1 MLDIPIFLLIIRNK
15 YYIVVVMIQ
24 QTIGQLEIEISQRL
38 KNLYNDKLGKS
49 PSQII
54 CHFFDTEIVISIENS
69 VTQAEQTLLKGGYA
83 TLAEQV
89 RLYLDKIIK
98 PDLKNL
104 IEEIIGQPVL
114 YLMTNT
120 NTTTGRSGI
129 VVILKELS
137 EVRNPEFIPKINVR
151 NLAD

>member
-1 MLDIPIFLLIIRNK
+1 
-15 YYIVVVMIQ
+15 MIQ
-24 QTIGQLEIEISQRL
+24 PTIAQLETEISKQII
-38 KNLYNDKLGKS
+38 KLYNEKLGKS

-69 VTQAEQTLLKGGYA
+69 VTQAEQTLLKGGYD

-89 RLYLDKIIK
+89 RLYLEKIIK

-104 IEEIIGQPVL
+104 IEEIIGQPVI

-120 NTTTGRSGI
+120 NLRTGRTGI
-129 VVILKELS
+129 VVILKELP
-137 EVRNPEFIPKINVR
+137 ELGNPEPIPKINIR

>member
-1 MLDIPIFLLIIRNK
+1 MT
-15 YYIVVVMIQ
+15 Q
-24 QTIGQLEIEISQRL
+24 QTIGQLETEISRQIT
-38 KNLYNDKLGKS
+38 NLYNDKLGKS

-54 CHFFDTEIVISIENS
+54 CHFFDNEIVISIENS
-69 VTQAEQTLLKGGYA
+69 VTQAEQTLLKGGYN

-89 RLYLDKIIK
+89 RLYLEKIIK

-104 IEEIIGQPVL
+104 IEEIIGQPIL

-120 NTTTGRSGI
+120 NLTTSRSGI

-137 EVRNPEFIPKINVR
+137 EVRNPESIPKINVK

>member
-1 MLDIPIFLLIIRNK
+1 MVQP
-15 YYIVVVMIQ
+15 
-24 QTIGQLEIEISQRL
+24 TIGQLETEISQRIIS
-38 KNLYNDKLGKS
+38 LYKDRLGKS

-54 CHFFDTEIVISIENS
+54 CHFFDTEIVISLENS
-69 VTQAEQTLLKGGYA
+69 VTQAEQTLLKGGYD

-89 RLYLDKIIK
+89 RLYLEKIIK

-104 IEEIIGQPVL
+104 IEDIIGQPVL

-120 NTTTGRSGI
+120 NLATGRSGI
-129 VVILKELS
+129 VVIIKELP
-137 EVRNPEFIPKINVR
+137 ELRNPESIPKINVR

>member
-1 MLDIPIFLLIIRNK
+1 MLQP
-15 YYIVVVMIQ
+15 
-24 QTIGQLEIEISQRL
+24 TIGQLETEISQRII
-38 KNLYNDKLGKS
+38 NLYNDKLGKS
-49 PSQII
+49 PSKII

-69 VTQAEQTLLKGGYA
+69 VTQAEQTLLKGGYDP
-83 TLAEQV
+83 LAEQV

-120 NTTTGRSGI
+120 NLITDRTGI
-129 VVILKELS
+129 VVILKELP
-137 EVRNPEFIPKINVR
+137 EFRNPESIPKINVR